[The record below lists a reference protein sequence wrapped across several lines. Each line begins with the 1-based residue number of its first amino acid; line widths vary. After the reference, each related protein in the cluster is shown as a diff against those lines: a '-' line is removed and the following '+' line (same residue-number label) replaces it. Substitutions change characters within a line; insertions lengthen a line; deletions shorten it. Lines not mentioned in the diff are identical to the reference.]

1 MGKLTKKQHGY
12 NLMESIHPTP
22 SETTPPINE
31 PAEPIFSGKVQ
42 FSGKGGEFFGIW
54 IVNILL
60 SVITLGIYS
69 AWAKVRTHR
78 YFYGHTRIDGHSF
91 DYLATPIQILKG
103 RILAVVVFFIYTF
116 SISFMP
122 ILGLFIALGFI
133 FLMPWIINQ
142 GLRFNLRMTR
152 HRNVRFAFKGSYG
165 EAFVNFILL
174 PIASIF
180 TLYLLMPY
188 VIKRIDSYIHSNI
201 SYGDKPLTVN
211 LKGETYY
218 LTALICFVVSSITM
232 VVFMGILGLFGLN
245 LVDIENQQNLEN
257 SAAMVM
263 LPIFM
268 MIAYVLMIAIVSAV
282 WHAAIRNHI
291 FDNSH
296 FEGVATFKS
305 ELKPI
310 PFAVLLLTNMLA
322 IVFSLGL
329 AYPWTKVRTSKML
342 ADVTNV
348 TIYPGALNL
357 IDTAQEQQSSFAE
370 EAANVFDIDL
380 SLT

>member
-1 MGKLTKKQHGY
+1 
-12 NLMESIHPTP
+12 MESIHPTP

-103 RILAVVVFFIYTF
+103 RILAVIVFFIYTF

-232 VVFMGILGLFGLN
+232 MVFMGILGLFGLN

-291 FDNSH
+291 FDNSY

>member
-1 MGKLTKKQHGY
+1 MDII
-12 NLMESIHPTP
+12 LMESIHPTP
-22 SETTPPINE
+22 PEANPPVNE
-31 PAEPIFSGKVQ
+31 PAAPIFSGKVQ

-103 RILAVVVFFIYTF
+103 RILAVIVFFIYTF

-122 ILGLFIALGFI
+122 ILGLFFALGLI

-232 VVFMGILGLFGLN
+232 VVFMGVLGLFGLN
-245 LVDIENQQNLEN
+245 LLDVENAQNLEN
-257 SAAMVM
+257 SPAMIM

-305 ELKPI
+305 ELKPV

-329 AYPWTKVRTSKML
+329 AYPWTKVRTTKML

-348 TIYPGALNL
+348 TIYPGVLNL
-357 IDTAQEQQSSFAE
+357 IDTAQDQQSSFAE

>member
-1 MGKLTKKQHGY
+1 
-12 NLMESIHPTP
+12 
-22 SETTPPINE
+22 
-31 PAEPIFSGKVQ
+31 
-42 FSGKGGEFFGIW
+42 
-54 IVNILL
+54 
-60 SVITLGIYS
+60 
-69 AWAKVRTHR
+69 
-78 YFYGHTRIDGHSF
+78 
-91 DYLATPIQILKG
+91 
-103 RILAVVVFFIYTF
+103 
-116 SISFMP
+116 
-122 ILGLFIALGFI
+122 
-133 FLMPWIINQ
+133 
-142 GLRFNLRMTR
+142 
-152 HRNVRFAFKGSYG
+152 
-165 EAFVNFILL
+165 
-174 PIASIF
+174 
-180 TLYLLMPY
+180 
-188 VIKRIDSYIHSNI
+188 
-201 SYGDKPLTVN
+201 
-211 LKGETYY
+211 
-218 LTALICFVVSSITM
+218 M

>member
-1 MGKLTKKQHGY
+1 
-12 NLMESIHPTP
+12 MESIHPTP
-22 SETTPPINE
+22 SKTNPPVNE
-31 PAEPIFSGKVQ
+31 PAGPIFSGKVQ

-103 RILAVVVFFIYTF
+103 RILAVIVFFIYTF

-122 ILGLFIALGFI
+122 ILGLFIAIGFI

-174 PIASIF
+174 PIASVF

-245 LVDIENQQNLEN
+245 LIDIENQQNLEN

-268 MIAYVLMIAIVSAV
+268 TIAYVLMIAIVSAV

-329 AYPWTKVRTSKML
+329 AFPWTKVRTSKML

-357 IDTAQEQQSSFAE
+357 IDTEQDQQSSFAE

>member
-1 MGKLTKKQHGY
+1 
-12 NLMESIHPTP
+12 MESIHPTP
-22 SETTPPINE
+22 PETTPEVNE
-31 PAEPIFSGKVQ
+31 SSPPIFSGKVQ

-60 SVITLGIYS
+60 SVLTLGIYS
-69 AWAKVRTHR
+69 AWAKVRTMR

-103 RILAVVVFFIYTF
+103 RILAVIVFLIY
-116 SISFMP
+116 SFGSSFFP
-122 ILGLFIALGFI
+122 LVGLLFAVAFI

-142 GLRFNLRMTR
+142 GLRFNMRMTR
-152 HRNVRFAFKGSYG
+152 HRNVRFSFKGNYG

-188 VIKRIDSYIHSNI
+188 VLKRIDSYIHSNI
-201 SYGDKPLTVN
+201 SYGDTPLNVN

-232 VVFMGILGLFGLN
+232 VIFMAILGLFGLDLLN
-245 LVDIENQQNLEN
+245 VENQQ
-257 SAAMVM
+257 AAQDPVKMGVM
-263 LPIFM
+263 FGGL
-268 MIAYVLMIAIVSAV
+268 MIAYVFMIAIVTAV
-282 WHAAIRNHI
+282 WAAAIRNHI
-291 FDNSH
+291 FDNSQ
-296 FEGVATFKS
+296 FENVASFKS

-310 PFAVLLLTNMLA
+310 PFAILLLTNMLA
-322 IVFSLGL
+322 IAFSLGL
-329 AYPWTKVRTSKML
+329 AYPWTKVRTSRML
-342 ADVTNV
+342 ADVTTV
-348 TIYPGALNL
+348 SIYPGALNL
-357 IDTAQEQQSSFAE
+357 VDTAQQEQSSFAE

>member
-1 MGKLTKKQHGY
+1 
-12 NLMESIHPTP
+12 MESIHPTP
-22 SETTPPINE
+22 PKSNETISQ
-31 PAEPIFSGKVQ
+31 PATPIFSGKVQ
-42 FSGKGGEFFGIW
+42 FSGKGAEFFGIW

-69 AWAKVRTHR
+69 AWAKVRTYR

-103 RILAVVVFFIYTF
+103 RILAVIVFFVYTF
-116 SISFMP
+116 TTSFLP
-122 ILGLFIALGFI
+122 IVGFLFAIGFL

-142 GLRFNLRMTR
+142 GLRFNMRMTR
-152 HRNVRFAFKGSYG
+152 HRNVRFAFKGDYG
-165 EAFVNFILL
+165 EAFINFILL
-174 PIASIF
+174 PIASVF

-201 SYGDKPLTVN
+201 SYGDKPLNVN

-232 VVFMGILGLFGLN
+232 VLFMGILGLFGLG
-245 LVDIENQQNLEN
+245 LMDIENQQN
-257 SAAMVM
+257 SAVMVI
-263 LPIFM
+263 LPIIM
-268 MIAYVLMIAIVSAV
+268 MIAYVLMIAVVTAV
-282 WHAAIRNHI
+282 WTAAIRNHI
-291 FDNSH
+291 FDNSQ
-296 FEGVATFKS
+296 FENVATFNS

-310 PFAVLLLTNMLA
+310 PFAILLLTNMLA

-329 AYPWTKVRTSKML
+329 AYPWAKVRTSKML
-342 ADVTNV
+342 ANVTTV
-348 TIYPGALNL
+348 TIYPEALNL
-357 IDTAQEQQSSFAE
+357 IDTQQEQQSSFAE

>member
-1 MGKLTKKQHGY
+1 MDII
-12 NLMESIHPTP
+12 LMESIHPTP
-22 SETTPPINE
+22 PKTNPPVNE
-31 PAEPIFSGKVQ
+31 PAKPIFSGKVQ

-103 RILAVVVFFIYTF
+103 RILAVIVFFIYTF

-122 ILGLFIALGFI
+122 ILGLFIAIGFI

-174 PIASIF
+174 PIASVF

-245 LVDIENQQNLEN
+245 LIDIENQQNLEN

-268 MIAYVLMIAIVSAV
+268 TIAYVLMIAIVSAV

-357 IDTAQEQQSSFAE
+357 IDTEQDQQSSFAE

>member
-1 MGKLTKKQHGY
+1 
-12 NLMESIHPTP
+12 MESIHPTP
-22 SETTPPINE
+22 SKTTPPINE

-357 IDTAQEQQSSFAE
+357 IDTEQEQQSSFAE